1 MSRAELKQEA
11 KNQLRGNWLWAE
23 ALSLVASIIIYI
35 AQDIVNYAQTGRDRV
50 YDVIYK
56 SIHDTFYY
64 TYVQNP
70 FSTWG
75 WNLLS
80 IILSLFI
87 GMILWSVAY
96 TILKFRDSGETPNI
110 FKGMFSAF
118 TAGKFLSTLLTY
130 LLYEIFLML
139 WYILLVIPGI
149 VKYYSYSMTPYI
161 MKDLYDSGKT
171 PTATEAITK
180 SRELMDG
187 HKTDLFVL
195 DLSFLGWAILGIVT
209 AGIGFIWITP
219 YYRQTKANFYR
230 KLAGD
235 KFLK

>member
-1 MSRAELKQEA
+1 
-11 KNQLRGNWLWAE
+11 
-23 ALSLVASIIIYI
+23 
-35 AQDIVNYAQTGRDRV
+35 
-50 YDVIYK
+50 
-56 SIHDTFYY
+56 
-64 TYVQNP
+64 
-70 FSTWG
+70 
-75 WNLLS
+75 
-80 IILSLFI
+80 
-87 GMILWSVAY
+87 
-96 TILKFRDSGETPNI
+96 
-110 FKGMFSAF
+110 MFSAF

-149 VKYYSYSMTPYI
+149 VKSYSYSMTPYI

-171 PTATEAITK
+171 PTATEAITE

-235 KFLK
+235 QFLK

>member
-1 MSRAELKQEA
+1 
-11 KNQLRGNWLWAE
+11 
-23 ALSLVASIIIYI
+23 
-35 AQDIVNYAQTGRDRV
+35 
-50 YDVIYK
+50 
-56 SIHDTFYY
+56 
-64 TYVQNP
+64 
-70 FSTWG
+70 
-75 WNLLS
+75 
-80 IILSLFI
+80 
-87 GMILWSVAY
+87 
-96 TILKFRDSGETPNI
+96 
-110 FKGMFSAF
+110 
-118 TAGKFLSTLLTY
+118 
-130 LLYEIFLML
+130 
-139 WYILLVIPGI
+139 
-149 VKYYSYSMTPYI
+149 MTPYI

-235 KFLK
+235 QFLK